1 MTIEVG
7 EIVVWVLVF
16 LRTGA
21 FFLGIPLF
29 AGKMIPVKI
38 RIAFGIL
45 LSLLINPLVPA
56 NLEIADHFAG
66 MIIISI
72 NEVCIGLLL
81 AMTVRML
88 FFAVELAGHLISYEI
103 GLMAS
108 SSVNPLL
115 GSSDS
120 TITTLL
126 YYFSLLIF
134 FITGMHYEVLK
145 AFILSFDLLPIGSF
159 FLSVNPTAEFVN
171 EVSNV
176 FVLGTL
182 IAAPF
187 IAMNFLINVS
197 FAVLGK
203 AVPKMNV
210 FMTSFA
216 IRILSGLVLLVSSI
230 LLITSYIYEGSS
242 RSVEIMLKII
252 QPDV

>member
-38 RIAFGIL
+38 RISFGL
-45 LSLLINPLVPA
+45 MLSLLVNPLVPA

-66 MIIISI
+66 AIILSM

-126 YYFSLLIF
+126 YYFALLLF

-145 AFILSFDLLPIGSF
+145 AFILSFDILPIGSF
-159 FLSVNPTAEFVN
+159 FLSANPTFEFVN

-187 IAMNFLINVS
+187 IAMNFLINIS

-230 LLITSYIYEGSS
+230 LLITSYVFDASS
-242 RSVEIMLKII
+242 RSVEVMLDII
-252 QPDV
+252 QPG

>member
-1 MTIEVG
+1 MTIEAG
-7 EIVVWVLVF
+7 QIVVWILVF

-29 AGKMIPVKI
+29 AGKMIPVRI
-38 RIAFGIL
+38 RTGFGLLLAIL
-45 LSLLINPLVPA
+45 VNPLVPA
-56 NLEIADHFAG
+56 NLDIAYHFAG
-66 MIIISI
+66 VIVLAI

-81 AMTVRML
+81 AMVVRMI

-108 SSVNPLL
+108 NSVNPLL

-120 TITTLL
+120 TISTLL

-134 FITGMHYEVLK
+134 FIIGLHYEVIK
-145 AFILSFDLLPIGSF
+145 AFVFSFEILPIGSF
-159 FLSVNPTAEFVN
+159 FLKANPTVEFVE

-176 FVLGTL
+176 FVVGTL
-182 IAAPF
+182 MAAPF
-187 IAMNFLINVS
+187 IALNFLINVS

-210 FMTSFA
+210 FMTSFS
-216 IRILSGLVLLVSSI
+216 IRILSGLTLLVSSL
-230 LLITSYIYEGSS
+230 LLISSYIIDNGR
-242 RSVEIMLKII
+242 RSVEVMLDII
-252 QPDV
+252 QNG

>member
-1 MTIEVG
+1 MTIEAG

-29 AGKMIPVKI
+29 AGKLIPVRI
-38 RIAFGIL
+38 RTAFALIL
-45 LSLLINPLVPA
+45 SILINPLIPA
-56 NLEIADHFAG
+56 NLEIATHFAG
-66 MIIISI
+66 AILLAL
-72 NEVCIGLLL
+72 NEICIGLML
-81 AMTVRML
+81 AMTVRMI

-108 SSVNPLL
+108 NSVNPLL
-115 GSSDS
+115 GSTDA
-120 TITTLL
+120 TLTTLL
-126 YYFSLLIF
+126 YYFSLLVF
-134 FITGMHYEVLK
+134 FVAGVHYDVLK
-145 AFILSFDLLPIGSF
+145 AFILSFEILPIGKY
-159 FLSVNPTAEFVN
+159 FLTASPMVEYAR

-176 FVLGTL
+176 FVVGTL

-187 IAMNFLINVS
+187 IALNFMINIS

-210 FMTSFA
+210 FMTSFS

-230 LLITSYIYEGSS
+230 LLITSYILDGSK
-242 RSVEIMLKII
+242 RSVSIRLDII
-252 QPDV
+252 QNG

>member
-1 MTIEVG
+1 MTIEASQ
-7 EIVVWVLVF
+7 IVVWILVF

-21 FFLGIPLF
+21 FFMGIPLF
-29 AGKMIPVKI
+29 AGKMVPKKI
-38 RIAFGIL
+38 KTAFALL
-45 LSLLINPLVPA
+45 LSLLINPMVPA
-56 NLEIADHFAG
+56 NLEISDHFVGA
-66 MIIISI
+66 IILSI
-72 NEVCIGLLL
+72 NEICIGLLL
-81 AMTVRML
+81 AMVVRMV

-134 FITGMHYEVLK
+134 FVQGIHYDVIK
-145 AFILSFDLLPIGSF
+145 AFVLSFEILPIGSF
-159 FLSVNPTAEFVN
+159 FLTANPTAEFVD
-171 EVSNV
+171 EVTHV

-187 IAMNFLINVS
+187 IALNFLINIS

-230 LLITSYIYEGSS
+230 LLITSYIIDHSK
-242 RSVEIMLKII
+242 RSVEVMLDII
-252 QPDV
+252 QLG

>member
-1 MTIEVG
+1 VTILAQ

-29 AGKMIPVKI
+29 AGKMIPKKI
-38 RIAFGIL
+38 RTAFAL
-45 LSLLINPLVPA
+45 MFALLINPLVPA
-56 NLEIADHFAG
+56 DLELANHFAG
-66 MIIISI
+66 AILLAL
-72 NEVCIGLLL
+72 NEMCIGLLL
-81 AMTVRML
+81 AMTVRMV

-108 SSVNPLL
+108 NSVNPLL
-115 GSSDS
+115 GSSDA

-126 YYFSLLIF
+126 YYFSLLLF
-134 FITGMHYEVLK
+134 FVAGVHYDVLK
-145 AFILSFDLLPIGSF
+145 AFIMSFELLPIGAF
-159 FLSVNPTAEFVN
+159 FLKASPTVEFVE
-171 EVSNV
+171 EVSHV
-176 FVLGTL
+176 FVIGTL
-182 IAAPF
+182 MAAPF
-187 IAMNFLINVS
+187 IALNFLVNVS

-230 LLITSYIYEGSS
+230 LLISSYILENSR
-242 RSVEIMLKII
+242 RSVEIMLDII
-252 QPDV
+252 QPG

>member
-1 MTIEVG
+1 MTIEAG
-7 EIVVWVLVF
+7 QIVVWVLVF

-21 FFLGIPLF
+21 FFMGIPLF

-38 RIAFGIL
+38 RTAFGLI
-45 LSLLINPLVPA
+45 LSLIINPLVPA
-56 NLEIADHFAG
+56 KLEIADHFAG
-66 MIIISI
+66 AIILSI
-72 NEVCIGLLL
+72 NEICIGLLL
-81 AMTVRML
+81 AMVVRMV

-108 SSVNPLL
+108 NSVNPLL

-134 FITGMHYEVLK
+134 FVQGIHYDVLK
-145 AFILSFDLLPIGSF
+145 AFVMSFEILPIGSF
-159 FLSVNPTAEFVN
+159 FLTVNPTLEFVE
-171 EVSNV
+171 EVKQV
-176 FVLGTL
+176 FILGTL
-182 IAAPF
+182 IATPF
-187 IAMNFLINVS
+187 IALNFLINVS

-230 LLITSYIYEGSS
+230 LLITSYIIEGSR
-242 RSVEIMLKII
+242 RSVEVMLDII
-252 QPDV
+252 QPG

>member
-1 MTIEVG
+1 
-7 EIVVWVLVF
+7 
-16 LRTGA
+16 
-21 FFLGIPLF
+21 
-29 AGKMIPVKI
+29 
-38 RIAFGIL
+38 
-45 LSLLINPLVPA
+45 
-56 NLEIADHFAG
+56 
-66 MIIISI
+66 
-72 NEVCIGLLL
+72 
-81 AMTVRML
+81 
-88 FFAVELAGHLISYEI
+88 
-103 GLMAS
+103 MAS

-126 YYFSLLIF
+126 YYFALLLF

-145 AFILSFDLLPIGSF
+145 AFILSFDILPIGSF
-159 FLSVNPTAEFVN
+159 FLSANPTFEFVN

-187 IAMNFLINVS
+187 IAMNFLINIS

-230 LLITSYIYEGSS
+230 LLITSYVFDASS
-242 RSVEIMLKII
+242 RSVEVMLDII
-252 QPDV
+252 QPG

>member
-1 MTIEVG
+1 MTIEAE

-29 AGKMIPVKI
+29 AGKLIPVKV
-38 RIAFGIL
+38 RTAFALL
-45 LSLLINPLVPA
+45 LSILINPLIPA
-56 NLEIADHFAG
+56 QLNLAYHFAG
-66 MIIISI
+66 VILLAL

-81 AMTVRML
+81 AMTVRMV

-108 SSVNPLL
+108 NSVNPLL
-115 GSSDS
+115 GSTDA
-120 TITTLL
+120 TLTTLL
-126 YYFSLLIF
+126 YYFSLLLF
-134 FITGMHYEVLK
+134 FVAGIHYEVIK
-145 AFILSFDLLPIGSF
+145 AFIMSFEVLPIGQF
-159 FLSVNPTAEFVN
+159 FLSANPTIEFVQ
-171 EVSNV
+171 EVSHV

-187 IAMNFLINVS
+187 IAMNFLINIS

-230 LLITSYIYEGSS
+230 LLISSYILDNSK
-242 RSVEIMLKII
+242 RTVSVMIDII
-252 QPDV
+252 QPG

>member
-1 MTIEVG
+1 VTIEVG

-38 RIAFGIL
+38 RISFGL
-45 LSLLINPLVPA
+45 MLSLLINPLVPA

-66 MIIISI
+66 AIILSM

-126 YYFSLLIF
+126 YYFALLLF

-145 AFILSFDLLPIGSF
+145 AFILSFDILPIGSF
-159 FLSVNPTAEFVN
+159 FLSANPTFEFVN

-187 IAMNFLINVS
+187 IAMNFLINIS

-230 LLITSYIYEGSS
+230 LLITSYVFDASS
-242 RSVEIMLKII
+242 RSVEVMLDII
-252 QPDV
+252 QPG

>member
-1 MTIEVG
+1 M
-7 EIVVWVLVF
+7 
-16 LRTGA
+16 
-21 FFLGIPLF
+21 GIPLF

-38 RIAFGIL
+38 RTSFGLL

-56 NLEIADHFAG
+56 DLEIANHFAG
-66 MIIISI
+66 AIILAL

-81 AMTVRML
+81 AMVVRMV

-108 SSVNPLL
+108 NSVNPLL
-115 GSSDS
+115 GSTDS

-126 YYFSLLIF
+126 YYFSLLLF
-134 FITGMHYEVLK
+134 FINGIHYDVIK
-145 AFILSFDLLPIGSF
+145 AFVLSFEILPIGSF
-159 FLSVNPTAEFVN
+159 FLSANPTVEFVN
-171 EVSNV
+171 EVTHV

-187 IAMNFLINVS
+187 IALNFLINIS

-230 LLITSYIYEGSS
+230 LLITSYIVDNSK
-242 RSVEIMLKII
+242 RSVEVMLNII
-252 QPDV
+252 QSG

>member
-1 MTIEVG
+1 VTIEAG
-7 EIVVWVLVF
+7 QIVVWVLVF

-21 FFLGIPLF
+21 FFMGIPLF
-29 AGKMIPVKI
+29 AGKMVPT
-38 RIAFGIL
+38 RIKTAFALL
-45 LSLLINPLVPA
+45 LSLLINPMVPA
-56 NLEIADHFAG
+56 NLDIANHFVGA
-66 MIIISI
+66 IILSI
-72 NEVCIGLLL
+72 NEICIGLLL
-81 AMTVRML
+81 AMVVRMV

-134 FITGMHYEVLK
+134 FVQGIHYDVIK
-145 AFILSFDLLPIGSF
+145 AFVLSFELLPIGSF
-159 FLSVNPTAEFVN
+159 FLTANPTAEFVD
-171 EVSNV
+171 EVTHV

-187 IAMNFLINVS
+187 IALNFLINIS

-210 FMTSFA
+210 FMTSFS

-230 LLITSYIYEGSS
+230 LLISSYIIDHSK
-242 RSVEIMLKII
+242 RSVEVMLDII
-252 QPDV
+252 QLG

>member
-1 MTIEVG
+1 MTIEAG
-7 EIVVWVLVF
+7 GIVVWVLVF

-29 AGKMIPVKI
+29 AGKLIPVKV
-38 RIAFGIL
+38 RTAFGL
-45 LSLLINPLVPA
+45 LFSILINPLVPA
-56 NLEIADHFAG
+56 NLELANHFAG
-66 MIIISI
+66 AILLSL
-72 NEVCIGLLL
+72 NEICIGLLL
-81 AMTVRML
+81 AMTVRMI

-108 SSVNPLL
+108 NSVNPLL
-115 GSSDS
+115 GSTDS

-126 YYFSLLIF
+126 YYFSMLIF
-134 FITGMHYEVLK
+134 FVAGIHYDILK
-145 AFILSFDLLPIGSF
+145 AFILSFEILPIGSY
-159 FLSVNPTAEFVN
+159 FLSASPMVEYAR

-176 FVLGTL
+176 FVIGTL

-187 IAMNFLINVS
+187 IALNFMINIS

-210 FMTSFA
+210 FMTSFS

-230 LLITSYIYEGSS
+230 LLITSYILDGSK
-242 RSVEIMLKII
+242 RSVTIMLDII
-252 QPDV
+252 QNG

>member
-1 MTIEVG
+1 MTIEAG

-29 AGKMIPVKI
+29 AGKLIPVKV
-38 RIAFGIL
+38 RTAFGL
-45 LSLLINPLVPA
+45 LFSILINPLVPA
-56 NLEIADHFAG
+56 NLELANHFVGA
-66 MIIISI
+66 ILLSL
-72 NEVCIGLLL
+72 NEICIGLLL
-81 AMTVRML
+81 AMTVRMI

-108 SSVNPLL
+108 NSVNPLL
-115 GSSDS
+115 GSTDS

-126 YYFSLLIF
+126 YYFSMLIF
-134 FITGMHYEVLK
+134 FVAGIHYDILK
-145 AFILSFDLLPIGSF
+145 AFILSFEILPIGSY
-159 FLSVNPTAEFVN
+159 FLSASPMVEYAR

-176 FVLGTL
+176 FVIGTL

-187 IAMNFLINVS
+187 IALNFMINIS

-210 FMTSFA
+210 FMTSFS

-230 LLITSYIYEGSS
+230 LLITSYILDGSK
-242 RSVEIMLKII
+242 RSVTIMLDII
-252 QPDV
+252 QNG

>member
-1 MTIEVG
+1 MTIEAS
-7 EIVVWVLVF
+7 EIIVWVLVF

-29 AGKMIPVKI
+29 AGNLVPVRY
-38 RIAFGIL
+38 RIGFGLI
-45 LSLLINPLVPA
+45 LSLLINPSVPA
-56 NLEIADHFAG
+56 DITLAKHFFGAILLS
-66 MIIISI
+66 M

-81 AMTVRML
+81 AMMVRMV
-88 FFAVELAGHLISYEI
+88 FFAIELAGHLISYEI

-120 TITTLL
+120 TLTSLF
-126 YYFSLLIF
+126 YYFGLLIF
-134 FITGMHYEVLK
+134 FVANLHHEVIR
-145 AFILSFDLLPIGSF
+145 AFVLSFELLPIGNY
-159 FLSVNPTAEFVN
+159 FLHTNPTFEFVR
-171 EVSNV
+171 EVANV

-187 IAMNFLINVS
+187 IALNFIINIS

-210 FMTSFA
+210 FITSFA
-216 IRILSGLVLLVSSI
+216 IRILCGLILLVSCI
-230 LLITSYIYEGSS
+230 LLISSYVLEHSR
-242 RSVEIMLKII
+242 RSVEVMLDVI
-252 QPDV
+252 QSG